1 MIRKRPTLVAL
12 MIFVA
17 RESRAHA
24 QDAAYPRMAPID
36 QYLMAPD
43 AETTLARS
51 RRRSPSPRKT
61 FEHWSWGALLLVCN
75 VCRDE
80 SKPLAVS

>member
-1 MIRKRPTLVAL
+1 MLRKRPTLVAL

-17 RESRAHA
+17 WESRAHA

-51 RRRSPSPRKT
+51 AAPKSISQKT

>member
-17 RESRAHA
+17 WESRAHA

-43 AETTLARS
+43 AETTLTRS
-51 RRRSPSPRKT
+51 AAPKSISQKDLR
-61 FEHWSWGALLLVCN
+61 
-75 VCRDE
+75 
-80 SKPLAVS
+80 AVVLGCIATGLQCVPG

>member
-24 QDAAYPRMAPID
+24 QDAAYPRMA
-36 QYLMAPD
+36 A
-43 AETTLARS
+43 
-51 RRRSPSPRKT
+51 
-61 FEHWSWGALLLVCN
+61 N
-75 VCRDE
+75 
-80 SKPLAVS
+80 